1 MIEKVS
7 LLGMSLNTGTY
18 NDFVNEIIEHAD
30 EKISEY
36 TCLMNVHMLIEAY
49 SDYNFAKVVN
59 NATIIT
65 PDGKPLG
72 WALRFLYGIKQE
84 RASGMDLLPDLL
96 HNASVN
102 NLSVYF
108 YGGSEQLLADTSKYL
123 KQNYPDLKM
132 AGSYSP
138 PFSKVF
144 LKQEEEDRIAII
156 NNSGAQLVFVVL
168 GCPKQ
173 EKWMASMKG
182 RINAMMVGIGG
193 ALPVMIGLQ
202 RRAPGWMQK
211 AGLEWMFRFLQEPV
225 RLFRRYSFTN
235 SLFLYLLVKE
245 YLWLKFFK

>member
-18 NDFVNEIIEHAD
+18 NDFVNEITEHAD

-49 SDYNFAKVVN
+49 SDYNFAKVIN

-96 HNASVN
+96 YNASVN

-108 YGGSEQLLADTSKYL
+108 YGGSEQLLAETSKYL